1 MKSKRWRAYWQGNG
15 VRIVCLLG
23 AGLLAGFCNGL
34 LGAGGGIVLALSL
47 GALLPKDSESVRS
60 VYSNALLV
68 MLPLSALT
76 LTRYIG
82 GGALAPEAMGINSYS
97 VLLGALFGGAVGG
110 IILGKLRGRGI
121 RRLFA
126 ILTFVSGIIMLTR

>member
-1 MKSKRWRAYWQGNG
+1 MKSRRGSVYWRGNATTLFWL
-15 VRIVCLLG
+15 VG

-47 GALLPKDSESVRS
+47 GALLPNDSESVRS
-60 VYSNALLV
+60 VYSNSLLV

-82 GGALAPEAMGINSYS
+82 GGALAPETAGFRTAS
-97 VLLGALFGGAVGG
+97 VLLGALAGGAVGG
-110 IILGKLRGRGI
+110 ILLGKIRGRWI
-121 RRLFA
+121 KRLFA
-126 ILTFVSGIIMLTR
+126 ILTFISGIILITR

>member
-1 MKSKRWRAYWQGNG
+1 MKNQRAKVYWRGNAA
-15 VRIVCLLG
+15 RLLFLMG

-47 GALLPKDSESVRS
+47 GAMLPKDSESVRS

-82 GGALAPEAMGINSYS
+82 GGALEAERMGINSYS
-97 VLLGALFGGAVGG
+97 VLIGASLGGVVGG
-110 IILGKLRGRGI
+110 ILLGKLRGRGI

-126 ILTFVSGIIMLTR
+126 LLTLISGIIMITR

>member
-1 MKSKRWRAYWQGNG
+1 MKNQRAKVYWRGNAA
-15 VRIVCLLG
+15 RLLFLMG

-47 GALLPKDSESVRS
+47 SAMLPKDSESVRS

-68 MLPLSALT
+68 MLPLSVLT

-82 GGALAPEAMGINSYS
+82 GGALEAEAMGINSYS
-97 VLLGALFGGAVGG
+97 VLIGASLGGVVGG
-110 IILGKLRGRGI
+110 ILLGKLRGRGI

-126 ILTFVSGIIMLTR
+126 LLTLISGIIMITR

>member
-1 MKSKRWRAYWQGNG
+1 MKSKRGKVYWQGNG
-15 VRIVCLLG
+15 RRLICLVG

-34 LGAGGGIVLALSL
+34 LGAGGGIILVLSL
-47 GALLPKDSESVRS
+47 SAMLPDDSESVRS

-82 GGALAPEAMGINSYS
+82 GGALTAETAGYRTVSI
-97 VLLGALFGGAVGG
+97 LLGAVAGGAIGG
-110 IILGKLRGRGI
+110 ILLGKIRGRGI
-121 RRLFA
+121 KRLFA
-126 ILTFVSGIIMLTR
+126 LFTLISGIIMMTR

>member
-1 MKSKRWRAYWQGNG
+1 MKSQRAKAYWRGNAA
-15 VRIVCLLG
+15 RLLFLAG
-23 AGLLAGFCNGL
+23 SGLLAGFCNGL

-47 GALLPKDSESVRS
+47 GAMLPKDSESVRS

-82 GGALAPEAMGINSYS
+82 GGALEAEAMGIKAYS
-97 VLLGALFGGAVGG
+97 VLLGAAFGGVIGG
-110 IILGKLRGRGI
+110 ILLGKLRGRGI

-126 ILTFVSGIIMLTR
+126 LLTLISGIIMITR